1 MKAAPTSCVLI
12 LIAAVAAIGVR
23 TLNLSQRPMHVDEAV
38 HADKF
43 RDLLENGRYVYNPH
57 EYHGP
62 SLNYATI
69 VPALLSGAGTYSS
82 SNRIDAADRSGCFR
96 WIIDPSAGGVAGW
109 SGAVGVVFAGVFTT
123 YQL

>member
-62 SLNYATI
+62 TLNYATL
-69 VPALLSGAGTYSS
+69 VPALLSGAGTYVQVTESTL
-82 SNRIDAADRSGCFR
+82 RIV
-96 WIIDPSAGGVAGW
+96 P
-109 SGAVGVVFAGVFTT
+109 VVFDLFCQEVLRVAYT
-123 YQL
+123 QA